1 MKKVKPI
8 PAEIDP
14 LKLAKD
20 SIGQKKRENRNRIA
34 KLKRDTAKAEEEL
47 AKAEAAEK
55 VIKGE
60 QGLITQDAID
70 DLPPNVQAHLNSD
83 DVIFRPNPGPQTE
96 FLSSTEDQVFYGG
109 ARGGGKS
116 YALLVDP
123 LYHCDKKNHRA
134 LILRRTMPELR
145 DLIAKSQ
152 TLYKAAFPG
161 AKWRDQEKEWRFP
174 SGARIEFGYAENMLD
189 VLRYQGQSYTWI
201 GVDELPQFATSDVWT
216 FLSSSLRSV
225 DPSIKP
231 VMRACVDV
239 GDVLTTTGWKP
250 IQDVAVGDRVF
261 GLTETGETVARLVTE
276 TFCYP
281 VDEPL
286 VRIRKKNLYASMTQ
300 DHRVVYKTY
309 GQDKF
314 KIARWNEHTGKS
326 IDLARAGFSYNAEG
340 YIPEV
345 ADFDPDTYAE
355 FLGLFVAEGSTYNRG
370 YHYKVIITQNKVEN
384 HEFVNRVMRASGL
397 SVCYSR
403 NGDFQI
409 TNKVL
414 YHHLKPLGKA
424 HQKHFPREFLDKAS
438 PKQLKLAFD
447 AYALGD
453 GNWQSENSVSLYT
466 SSKQLADDLQEICA
480 KLGYKSQYAFKQ
492 HDNPAWNDQYVIYVS
507 LRCPITKVDK
517 SGDGRNDVSLE
528 PYKGNVYCITV
539 DETNNFII
547 RQNGCV
553 WVSGN
558 TGNPGNIGSS
568 WVKEMFID
576 PAPPNTRFTIDVK
589 ASTPRGVIETTIS
602 RKYIPATVFDNPFL
616 TYDNSYISMLASL
629 PEMQRRQ
636 FLEGDWTAFDGAA
649 FSDFKAS
656 IHVYDP
662 ATFEIPPGWMRFR
675 AADWGF
681 TQPACCLWFAVDYD
695 NNLYV
700 YRELYTKGKNA
711 EEFARLVNDL
721 EYNEPIRY
729 GVLDSSVWARRGD
742 TGPSIA
748 ETMIRAGCKWRPADR
763 SPGSRKAGKIE
774 FHRRLALREYPD
786 GEQRPSIMFSKN
798 CVNTIRTLPLL
809 PLDPND
815 PEDVDTK
822 ADDHAWDSVRYGIMS
837 RPISQETPFDLNNLN
852 RTNDFQMADKVFG
865 Y

>member
-1 MKKVKPI
+1 MPPKKPL

-20 SIGQKKRENRNRIA
+20 SIGQKKRENRNRLN
-34 KLKRDTAKAEEEL
+34 KLKKDTKKAEVEL

-60 QGLITQDAID
+60 VGLITQDAID

-83 DVIFRPNPGPQTE
+83 DVVFRPNPGPQTD

-123 LYHCDKKNHRA
+123 LYHCDKAAHRA

-152 TLYKAAFPG
+152 TLYKVAYPG

-225 DPSIKP
+225 DPAIKP
-231 VMRACVDV
+231 VMRA
-239 GDVLTTTGWKP
+239 
-250 IQDVAVGDRVF
+250 
-261 GLTETGETVARLVTE
+261 
-276 TFCYP
+276 
-281 VDEPL
+281 
-286 VRIRKKNLYASMTQ
+286 
-300 DHRVVYKTY
+300 
-309 GQDKF
+309 
-314 KIARWNEHTGKS
+314 
-326 IDLARAGFSYNAEG
+326 
-340 YIPEV
+340 
-345 ADFDPDTYAE
+345 
-355 FLGLFVAEGSTYNRG
+355 
-370 YHYKVIITQNKVEN
+370 
-384 HEFVNRVMRASGL
+384 
-397 SVCYSR
+397 
-403 NGDFQI
+403 
-409 TNKVL
+409 
-414 YHHLKPLGKA
+414 
-424 HQKHFPREFLDKAS
+424 
-438 PKQLKLAFD
+438 
-447 AYALGD
+447 
-453 GNWQSENSVSLYT
+453 
-466 SSKQLADDLQEICA
+466 
-480 KLGYKSQYAFKQ
+480 
-492 HDNPAWNDQYVIYVS
+492 
-507 LRCPITKVDK
+507 
-517 SGDGRNDVSLE
+517 
-528 PYKGNVYCITV
+528 
-539 DETNNFII
+539 
-547 RQNGCV
+547 
-553 WVSGN
+553 

-576 PAPPNTRFTIDVK
+576 PAPANTRFSIDVK
-589 ASTPRGVIETTIS
+589 ASTPRGVIETTIT

-649 FSDFKAS
+649 FSDFKVAH
-656 IHVYDP
+656 HVYDP
-662 ATFEIPPGWMRFR
+662 ATFEIPTSWMRFR

-681 TQPACCLWFAVDYD
+681 TQPACCLWFAVDFD

-763 SPGSRKAGKIE
+763 SPGSRKAGKLE
-774 FHRRLALREYPD
+774 LHRRLALKEDVD
-786 GEQRPSIMFSKN
+786 GEQRPSLMISKR
-798 CVNTIRTLPLL
+798 CVNLIKTLPLL
-809 PLDPND
+809 PIDPND

-822 ADDHAWDSVRYGIMS
+822 ADDHCYDALRYGVMS
-837 RPISQETPFDLNNLN
+837 RPISQELPFDMSNLS
-852 RTNDFQMADKVFG
+852 RTNSFQAADRVFG